1 MSSIRKSVS
10 KLFLA
15 TVGMFLFGF
24 ALVPIYDVFCEITG
38 LNGKVTGPTFS
49 EYEDIGNREIKIT
62 FTTTNNNG
70 MPWFFDSDSSQM
82 RVKTGEQNLMSYVFT
97 NTTDKPMIAQA
108 IPSVSPGKGAQYFHK
123 TECFCFEQQYLEPGE
138 SISIPLKFVI
148 DPDLPKD
155 ISSLALGYTLFD
167 ITKDQMSK
175 QASNEYEFR
184 FFLLRTRK

>member
-1 MSSIRKSVS
+1 MSSIKKSVS

-70 MPWFFDSDSSQM
+70 MPWFFDSDRSQM
-82 RVKTGEQNLMSYVFT
+82 KVKTGEQNLMSYVFT

-123 TECFCFEQQYLEPGE
+123 TECFCFEQQELMPGE
-138 SISIPLKFVI
+138 EAL
-148 DPDLPKD
+148 LPVKLLVSNELPSN
-155 ISSLALGYTLFD
+155 IKNIILSYTIFD
-167 ITKDQMSK
+167 ITDYDEEILAQHQMDV
-175 QASNEYEFR
+175 E
-184 FFLLRTRK
+184 

>member
-1 MSSIRKSVS
+1 
-10 KLFLA
+10 
-15 TVGMFLFGF
+15 MFLFGF

-49 EYEDIGNREIKIT
+49 EYEDIGNREIKLPLPPP
-62 FTTTNNNG
+62 TTMAYHG
-70 MPWFFDSDSSQM
+70 FDSDRSQM
-82 RVKTGEQNLMSYVFT
+82 KVKTGEQNLMSYVFT
-97 NTTDKPMIAQA
+97 NTTEKPMIAQA

-148 DPDLPKD
+148 DPDLPAD

-167 ITKDQMSK
+167 ITKDQMTK
-175 QASNEYEFR
+175 QASN
-184 FFLLRTRK
+184 

>member
-1 MSSIRKSVS
+1 MSSIKKSVS

-70 MPWFFDSDSSQM
+70 MPWFFDSDRSQM
-82 RVKTGEQNLMSYVFT
+82 KVKTGEQNLMSYVFT

-108 IPSVSPGKGAQYFHK
+108 IPSVSPGKGAQ
-123 TECFCFEQQYLEPGE
+123 
-138 SISIPLKFVI
+138 
-148 DPDLPKD
+148 
-155 ISSLALGYTLFD
+155 
-167 ITKDQMSK
+167 
-175 QASNEYEFR
+175 
-184 FFLLRTRK
+184 

>member
-1 MSSIRKSVS
+1 MSSIKKSVS

-70 MPWFFDSDSSQM
+70 MPWFFDSDRSQM
-82 RVKTGEQNLMSYVFT
+82 KVKTGEQNLMSYVFT

-108 IPSVSPGKGAQYFHK
+108 IPSVSPGTGAQYFHK

-148 DPDLPKD
+148 DPDLPTD

-167 ITKDQMSK
+167 ITKDQMTK
-175 QASNEYEFR
+175 QASN
-184 FFLLRTRK
+184 